1 MGRIPVI
8 MPVRMAPD
16 RARLED
22 TKERQGI
29 SARSMSGA
37 QPRADG
43 VGSLAE
49 ALDRLLTIGVS
60 IDGAATIGV
69 AGVDLVLLDL
79 RRVLGA
85 IDTVCPGGSFFC
97 GPPSVDAPPRP
108 PAPPPRGMAGSGQL
122 SAALSSATHASPGE
136 GAFGWSRIS
145 QPPAATVPDDE
156 PAGHQRPQHGLMKL
170 ALTLVNL
177 LHEVLERQ
185 AVRRMGSG
193 TLTPVQIEDVGMA
206 LYMQA
211 MEIARLR
218 KQFGLSETDLQL
230 RFSTGG

>member
-1 MGRIPVI
+1 
-8 MPVRMAPD
+8 
-16 RARLED
+16 
-22 TKERQGI
+22 
-29 SARSMSGA
+29 
-37 QPRADG
+37 
-43 VGSLAE
+43 
-49 ALDRLLTIGVS
+49 
-60 IDGAATIGV
+60 
-69 AGVDLVLLDL
+69 
-79 RRVLGA
+79 
-85 IDTVCPGGSFFC
+85 
-97 GPPSVDAPPRP
+97 
-108 PAPPPRGMAGSGQL
+108 
-122 SAALSSATHASPGE
+122 
-136 GAFGWSRIS
+136 
-145 QPPAATVPDDE
+145 VPDDE

>member
-1 MGRIPVI
+1 
-8 MPVRMAPD
+8 
-16 RARLED
+16 
-22 TKERQGI
+22 
-29 SARSMSGA
+29 
-37 QPRADG
+37 
-43 VGSLAE
+43 
-49 ALDRLLTIGVS
+49 
-60 IDGAATIGV
+60 
-69 AGVDLVLLDL
+69 
-79 RRVLGA
+79 
-85 IDTVCPGGSFFC
+85 
-97 GPPSVDAPPRP
+97 
-108 PAPPPRGMAGSGQL
+108 
-122 SAALSSATHASPGE
+122 
-136 GAFGWSRIS
+136 
-145 QPPAATVPDDE
+145 
-156 PAGHQRPQHGLMKL
+156 MKL